1 MTEIEM
7 YIDKFPDYK
16 FYGIE
21 VEHPLYFGEVNKIG
35 DDVIIFINILQPE
48 WRQIQTIRHEAG
60 HAELNMYGDNQR
72 WSIKTMI
79 AEKQAEYV
87 SKHFVI

>member
-60 HAELNMYGDNQR
+60 HAAFNMYGDNQR

>member
-1 MTEIEM
+1 MAS
-7 YIDKFPDYK
+7 KLNN
-16 FYGIE
+16 
-21 VEHPLYFGEVNKIG
+21 PLYFGEVNKIDG
-35 DDVIIFINILQPE
+35 EVVIFINVLQPE
-48 WRQIQTIRHEAG
+48 WRQIQAIRHEAG
-60 HAELNMYGDNQR
+60 HAEFNMYGDNQR